1 MKSASSSVVPQNKR
15 TTAESYSKEVAQFAV
30 VNKPY
35 NKLFAVRLS
44 ETQSSLDTSFCAAE
58 VKSSLLILLYAVRTL
73 HACNWQ
79 QLVEIQMVKPFAHWP
94 QMLAETLS
102 QMELRHQPLKHLST
116 LLDKMKAIK
125 QVQSHVM
132 SCELLN
138 SNKANAGKD
147 WDKA

>member
-1 MKSASSSVVPQNKR
+1 MVATSWFQVQQPYCLVCKN
-15 TTAESYSKEVAQFAV
+15 TAAQH
-30 VNKPY
+30 P
-35 NKLFAVRLS
+35 
-44 ETQSSLDTSFCAAE
+44 
-58 VKSSLLILLYAVRTL
+58 
-73 HACNWQ
+73 

-147 WDKA
+147 